1 VIKVEEYLRE
11 EASNPYK
18 QWFDSLS
25 SQAAAKVTVAKLRME
40 LGNTSS
46 IKWFDGMG
54 EYVIDWGPGYRIY
67 LAKDG
72 DTLIVLFGGG
82 TKRGQQ
88 RDIDRTKELLAEYKA
103 RKKMMAAKS
112 SNKQQAKGVTEMA
125 LTRNFKETV
134 IQRVQSDASF
144 AQALLDEAATLF
156 LNGEP
161 ETARLI
167 LRDLVNATIGF
178 EQLATLTAKPS
189 KSLHRMLS
197 PTGNPSMDNLAA
209 IFRAVRER
217 LQVSLQAHS
226 VAS

>member
-1 VIKVEEYLRE
+1 MAFQVEEYIRE
-11 EASNPYK
+11 DASNPYK

-88 RDIDRTKELLAEYKA
+88 RDIDKAKALLAEYKA
-103 RKKMMAAKS
+103 RKKALITKS
-112 SNKQQAKGVTEMA
+112 SNKHKG
-125 LTRNFKETV
+125 
-134 IQRVQSDASF
+134 
-144 AQALLDEAATLF
+144 
-156 LNGEP
+156 
-161 ETARLI
+161 
-167 LRDLVNATIGF
+167 
-178 EQLATLTAKPS
+178 
-189 KSLHRMLS
+189 
-197 PTGNPSMDNLAA
+197 
-209 IFRAVRER
+209 
-217 LQVSLQAHS
+217 
-226 VAS
+226 